1 MTTRKLQ
8 EILLKLPDLNL
19 PEPSDLVAWGQMVQ
33 YTDIA
38 PDHCAELV
46 ELGWIVPVRT
56 VQEEYLFRLK
66 DVYRVQKLMRICR
79 DLELTMSGGTIIVD
93 LLEKVEMLESELEET
108 KRLL

>member
-1 MTTRKLQ
+1 VTTKKLQ

-19 PEPSDLVAWGQMVQ
+19 PEPSDLVAWAQMVE

-38 PDHCAELV
+38 SDRCAELV
-46 ELGWIVPVRT
+46 EMGWVEPVKTR
-56 VQEEYLFRLK
+56 QDEYLFHLR

-79 DLELTMSGGTIIVD
+79 DLDVSFSGGTIIVD
-93 LLEKVEMLESELEET
+93 LLEKIELIEGELEEA